1 MYEDIPTK
9 NSEKMTLEK
18 QEIKEYRRRNE
29 RWEKVV
35 WNLETLRVQGP
46 LKELHFLFNHSG
58 ESALT

>member
-18 QEIKEYRRRNE
+18 QEINEYRRREE

-35 WNLETLRVQGP
+35 WYLENLRV
-46 LKELHFLFNHSG
+46 
-58 ESALT
+58 